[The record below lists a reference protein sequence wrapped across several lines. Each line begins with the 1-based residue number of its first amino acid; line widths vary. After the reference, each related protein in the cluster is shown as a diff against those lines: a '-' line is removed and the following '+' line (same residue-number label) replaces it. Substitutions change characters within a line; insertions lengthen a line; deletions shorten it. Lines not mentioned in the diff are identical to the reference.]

1 MTSGACVL
9 WVKPLTETL
18 PADPVP
24 APEPNHGFE
33 DSRRLT
39 GANRW
44 FAGPAVVLTPLGG
57 AANDGAAQD
66 RWAARVESL
75 AAALGWPAPSPVV
88 HRHAGGTLL
97 VFAAPAEALFTAT
110 ELNEW
115 AWERSAAEAGETG
128 FHIAQ
133 AFGDDAALAT
143 LGARAAAERR
153 PDLRTLLDAA
163 AARTLPALLDDDT
176 LSLGAGDGSRTWPLN
191 ALPAAAEVPWDRLH
205 DVPTALVTGSNG
217 KTTTVRLLAAIAAQA
232 GFTAG
237 YSCTEGLFVGGQSV
251 DRGDW
256 AGPAGARAVLRH
268 PAVTA
273 AVLETARGGLLRRG
287 LAVARADVAV
297 VTNIS
302 PDHLGEYGVHS
313 AADLAEV
320 KLIVA
325 HAVADGGTLVL
336 NADDAV
342 LMAAATRH
350 PSAQSA
356 RSALF
361 AHEHTHP
368 ALQALRAQ
376 GGSSCGVQDGQLLL
390 VHAGHTHDLGAV
402 AQMPITLGGAAR
414 HNIDNAA
421 TAALAAA
428 VLGWPVAAITTTLQQ
443 FGQAPSDNPG
453 RLECWTHRGA
463 TVLLDYAHNPE
474 GLAQLLTVARALG
487 GQRLGL
493 LLGQAGNRD
502 DAAIMDLARTAAS
515 FSPERVVVKELP
527 AMLRGRLP
535 GTVPALIVQALL
547 QAGLPPER
555 CQRIDDESAA
565 AAALLAWA
573 QPGDVLVLPVHTA
586 AVRDTLVGVLR
597 ASAA

>member
-1 MTSGACVL
+1 M
-9 WVKPLTETL
+9 KPLTEN
-18 PADPVP
+18 PP
-24 APEPNHGFE
+24 PEPNHGFE

-39 GANRW
+39 GGNRW
-44 FAGPAVVLTPLGG
+44 FPGPAVVLTPLGR
-57 AANDGAAQD
+57 AATDAAAHA
-66 RWAARVESL
+66 RWAARVETL
-75 AAALGWPAPSPVV
+75 AAALGWPAPTPVV
-88 HRHAGGTLL
+88 HRHASGTLL
-97 VFAAPAEALFTAT
+97 VFAAPAGLLFTAT

-115 AWERSAAEAGETG
+115 AWERSAAEAGESS
-128 FHIAQ
+128 FDIAQ
-133 AFGDDAALAT
+133 PFSDHEAAAT
-143 LGARAAAERR
+143 LRARAATEWR
-153 PDLRTLLDAA
+153 PDVQALLDEALT
-163 AARTLPALLDDDT
+163 RGLPALLDDDQ
-176 LSLGAGDGSRTWPLN
+176 LSLGAGTGNQTWPLA
-191 ALPAAAEVPWDRLH
+191 ALPNPADVPWARLH

-237 YSCTEGLFVGGQSV
+237 YSCTEGLFVGGQAV
-251 DRGDW
+251 DHGDW
-256 AGPAGARAVLRH
+256 AGPAGARAVLRQ

-297 VTNIS
+297 VTHIS

-325 HAVADGGTLVL
+325 HAVADHGTLVL

-342 LMAAATRH
+342 LMTAAARG
-350 PSAQSA
+350 PSAQRA
-356 RSALF
+356 TQALF
-361 AHEHTHP
+361 AHDHNHP
-368 ALQALRAQ
+368 ALQALRAR
-376 GGSSCGVQDGQLLL
+376 GGSTCAVHGGQLLL
-390 VHAGHTHDLGAV
+390 VHGGQTHELGAV
-402 AQMPITLGGAAR
+402 VQLPITLGGAAR

-421 TAALAAA
+421 AAALAAA
-428 VLGWPVAAITTTLQQ
+428 CLGWPVPAIAQTLMH
-443 FGQAPSDNPG
+443 FGRSPSDNPG
-453 RLECWTHRGA
+453 RLERWAHRGA

-502 DAAIMDLARTAAS
+502 DAAIVDLARTAAG

-527 AMLRGRLP
+527 AMLRGRAP
-535 GTVPALIVQALL
+535 GEVPALIVQALL

-555 CQRIDDESAA
+555 CQRIDDETGAA
-565 AAALLAWA
+565 QALLAWA

-586 AVRDTLVGVLR
+586 TVREALVAALR

>member
-1 MTSGACVL
+1 M
-9 WVKPLTETL
+9 KPLTETL
-18 PADPVP
+18 STPLGQE
-24 APEPNHGFE
+24 PEPNHGFE

-44 FAGPAVVLTPLGG
+44 FPGPAVVLTPLGVASTD
-57 AANDGAAQD
+57 AAALA
-66 RWAARVESL
+66 RWAARVETL
-75 AAALGWPAPSPVV
+75 AAALGWAAPTPVV
-88 HRHAGGTLL
+88 HHHAGGTLL
-97 VFAAPAEALFTAT
+97 VFAAPASTLFTAT

-128 FHIAQ
+128 FDIAQ
-133 AFGDDAALAT
+133 PFGDDVAVAT
-143 LGARAAAERR
+143 LGARATAEHR
-153 PDLRTLLDAA
+153 PDVQALLDAA
-163 AARTLPALLDDDT
+163 AAQGLPALLDDHS
-176 LSLGAGDGSRTWPLN
+176 LSLGGGVSSQTW
-191 ALPAAAEVPWDRLH
+191 ALTTLPDPATVPWDRLH

-237 YSCTEGLFVGGQSV
+237 YSCTEGLFVGGQPV

-325 HAVADGGTLVL
+325 HAVAGGGKGGGALVL
-336 NADDAV
+336 NADDVV
-342 LMAAATRH
+342 LMAAV
-350 PSAQSA
+350 A
-356 RSALF
+356 RRLPQVPTALF
-361 AHEHTHP
+361 AQDHEHP
-368 ALQALRAQ
+368 ALQALRAA
-376 GGSSCGVQDGQLLL
+376 GGSSCGVANGQLLL
-390 VHAGHTHDLGAV
+390 AHAGRTHDLGPV
-402 AQMPITLGGAAR
+402 AGMPITLGGAAR
-414 HNIDNAA
+414 HNVDNAA
-421 TAALAAA
+421 AAALAAA
-428 VLGWPVAAITTTLQQ
+428 LLGWPAAAITTTLQQ

-453 RLECWTHRGA
+453 RLERWTHRGA

-502 DAAIMDLARTAAS
+502 DAAITDLARTAAA
-515 FSPERVVVKELP
+515 FAPEQVVVKELP
-527 AMLRGRLP
+527 GMLRGRLP
-535 GTVPALIVQALL
+535 GTVPALIVQALVD
-547 QAGLPPER
+547 AGLPPGR

-565 AAALLAWA
+565 AQALLAWA
-573 QPGDVLVLPVHTA
+573 PPGDVLVLPVHTA

>member
-1 MTSGACVL
+1 M
-9 WVKPLTETL
+9 KPLTETL
-18 PADPVP
+18 PPEP

-44 FAGPAVVLTPLGG
+44 FPGPAVVLTPLGV
-57 AANDGAAQD
+57 AANDAAALA
-66 RWAARVESL
+66 RWAARVETL
-75 AAALGWPAPSPVV
+75 AAALGWPAPTPLT
-88 HRHAGGTLL
+88 HRHASGTLL
-97 VFAAPAEALFTAT
+97 TFAAPAATLFTAT

-128 FHIAQ
+128 FDIAQ
-133 AFGDDAALAT
+133 PFGDDVAAAT
-143 LGARAAAERR
+143 LGARAAAEHR
-153 PDLRTLLDAA
+153 PDVQALLDAA
-163 AARTLPALLDDDT
+163 AARGLPALLDDES
-176 LSLGAGDGSRTWPLN
+176 LSLGAGTGSRTWSLA
-191 ALPAAAEVPWDRLH
+191 ALPDPAAVPWDRLH

-217 KTTTVRLLAAIAAQA
+217 KTTTVRLLAAIAARA

-237 YSCTEGLFVGGQSV
+237 FSCTEGLFVGGQPV

-325 HAVADGGTLVL
+325 HAVAGGGKDGGPLVL
-336 NADDAV
+336 NADDVV
-342 LMAAATRH
+342 LMAAAAHH
-350 PSAQSA
+350 PSAQRA
-356 RSALF
+356 ATALF
-361 AHEHTHP
+361 AHDHLHP
-368 ALQALRAQ
+368 TLQALRAQ
-376 GGSSCGVQDGQLLL
+376 GGSSCGVQDGHLLL
-390 VHAGHTHDLGAV
+390 AHAGQTHDLGAV
-402 AQMPITLGGAAR
+402 ARLPITLGGAAR
-414 HNIDNAA
+414 HNVENAA
-421 TAALAAA
+421 AASLAAA
-428 VLGWPVAAITTTLQQ
+428 VLGWPVPAIAQTLQQ
-443 FGQAPSDNPG
+443 FGQSPSDNPG
-453 RLECWTHRGA
+453 RLERWAHRGA

-502 DAAIMDLARTAAS
+502 DAAITELAHTAAG
-515 FSPERVVVKELP
+515 FSPDLVLVKELP

-535 GTVPALIVQALL
+535 GTVPALIVQALVD
-547 QAGLPPER
+547 AGLPAER

-565 AAALLAWA
+565 AAALLAWV

-586 AVRDTLVGVLR
+586 AVRETLVALLR
-597 ASAA
+597 SSAA